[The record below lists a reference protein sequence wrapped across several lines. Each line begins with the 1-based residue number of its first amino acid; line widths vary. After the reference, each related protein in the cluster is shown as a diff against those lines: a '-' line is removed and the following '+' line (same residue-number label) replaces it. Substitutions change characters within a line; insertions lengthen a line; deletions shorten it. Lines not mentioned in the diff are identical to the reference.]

1 MITSFAA
8 VDMPWNRLLNELH
21 QLEQARRPTEGL
33 DRLHEAGE
41 GYGERRAFG
50 SQLSGLAAALD
61 KAVDAIRSAQAK
73 AEPLEQEHAAVVE
86 DYQARLRAAEAACEA
101 RDARAQE
108 TIRHL
113 ELRATT
119 AEERVR
125 VLEARLESA
134 RRALDGTLRGDNPLE
149 PVRPNPAVKGPQ
161 PFFKVLEGDPSA
173 PASQASANSYSEEE
187 ASDDDGYDDVCEAIR
202 QTLIG
207 QME

>member
-8 VDMPWNRLLNELH
+8 VDMPWNRLLDELH
-21 QLEQARRPTEGL
+21 QLEQARRPSEGP
-33 DRLHEAGE
+33 DRLHEPTD

-61 KAVDAIRSAQAK
+61 KAVDAIRSAQAQ

-113 ELRATT
+113 ELRART

-134 RRALDGTLRGDNPLE
+134 RRALDGTLQSESPLE
-149 PVRPNPAVKGPQ
+149 PVRPNPSVKGPQ
-161 PFFKVLEGDPSA
+161 PFFKVLEGDACA
-173 PASQASANSYSEEE
+173 PASQASAYPSAEPET
-187 ASDDDGYDDVCEAIR
+187 SDDDGYDDVCEAIR

-207 QME
+207 QLE